1 MKIILMYI
9 LFHIFILS
17 NGENDP
23 DISVEDEDDETDYFE
38 KETLTRLKRDNE
50 NFLKSYINNLKN
62 VINHLMK

>member
-9 LFHIFILS
+9 LFHIFILINAE
-17 NGENDP
+17 NGS
-23 DISVEDEDDETDYFE
+23 DISIEDEDDETDFFE

-62 VINHLMK
+62 VII